1 MNEEALEV
9 LKTLAPLVTTIIC
22 AVIGSSAGFGFI
34 QYLITRK
41 DKKEEEKKKN
51 HEEELKQEM
60 KDHLKSVNDQW
71 KVDYC
76 DKNAKAIAELVEEVR
91 VGLAERE
98 EVGKKRY
105 DEHHLAIEKMSLE
118 HQKDFTELKRAV
130 EKLTENDTKITE
142 SIKKIADKQDIMAEA
157 NVGMIHNT
165 LIRFTDPI
173 IERNA
178 VTYEELD
185 TLDSLY
191 LPYSRLG
198 GNGECKRRYNDV
210 NKLKKISKEEAFEL
224 DKLKEKGVTA

>member
-41 DKKEEEKKKN
+41 DKKEEDKKKN

-60 KDHLKSVNDQW
+60 KDHLKSVNDKW
-71 KVDYC
+71 KEDYC

-91 VGLAERE
+91 IGLAERE
-98 EVGKKRY
+98 EKGLQRYTEHSKAIKKL
-105 DEHHLAIEKMSLE
+105 DEERQRDLLE
-118 HQKDFTELKRAV
+118 IKQV
-130 EKLTENDTKITE
+130 IEKLTENDTKIAE

-157 NVGMIHNT
+157 SVGMIHNT

-224 DKLKEKGVTA
+224 DKEKGITA

>member
-1 MNEEALEV
+1 
-9 LKTLAPLVTTIIC
+9 
-22 AVIGSSAGFGFI
+22 
-34 QYLITRK
+34 
-41 DKKEEEKKKN
+41 
-51 HEEELKQEM
+51 
-60 KDHLKSVNDQW
+60 
-71 KVDYC
+71 
-76 DKNAKAIAELVEEVR
+76 
-91 VGLAERE
+91 
-98 EVGKKRY
+98 
-105 DEHHLAIEKMSLE
+105 
-118 HQKDFTELKRAV
+118 
-130 EKLTENDTKITE
+130 
-142 SIKKIADKQDIMAEA
+142 MAEA